1 MPVDE
6 NEMKPVGNACFLG
19 SMGSIL
25 DLRYS
30 KNQYLGENLLGL
42 LLTQNL

>member
-6 NEMKPVGNACFLG
+6 NEMKPVGNACILG
-19 SMGSIL
+19 PMASIF